1 MSAFFLKTIFLLN
14 LVIFMTITL
23 FSFAILVTDGNGQ
36 MVDDCPFSTSP
47 TVFCP
52 HNNLPLA
59 MHHLSAY
66 FNLIN
71 IPIVIITTVII
82 LLLIFSIGINRF
94 IWLEIKS
101 KGALLIFKKLKL
113 LKIRYR
119 FSILFNT
126 PIINFSNQKITYWL
140 FHLKHSPTVN

>member
-36 MVDDCPFSTSP
+36 MVDDCPFSTST